1 MGQEIVSDAENIEMT
16 IDEPLP
22 DLFIEDDLIYKKRK
36 EKFLQEE
43 NTSSILEDVAKEE
56 SERKAEEFK
65 WPVYDYSWQDFVP
78 ATFSAQFGQSCSEVP
93 SLLSIVSD
101 VSETVPNGALWF
113 NFVFD
118 WWFAEPLEPIDG
130 PSDPTINLNF
140 PCAKCDKKFQQ
151 DWEVTKHYIDVHLT
165 GQTSKKQEVKEV
177 KKASPEKETIN
188 KPSPV
193 KEILKTPSP
202 VKEIIQKPEPEEE
215 SEIYVEPY
223 ELLTDWRW
231 QDFLP
236 DWCETFLPSAFLD
249 DYSNWDIEDDNPDPP
264 PPPLLR
270 KDPTPQPSPQ
280 RIRKFVLVPPT
291 PVLKQTKYHC
301 RTCDLTICNSCFTKK
316 CGAHIVDFKGS
327 ATFACNLC

>member
-1 MGQEIVSDAENIEMT
+1 MGQEIVSDTENIEMT

-22 DLFIEDDLIYKKRK
+22 DLFIDDDMICKKRK

-56 SERKAEEFK
+56 IERKAEEFK

-78 ATFSAQFGQSCSEVP
+78 ATFRAQFGQSCSEVP

-130 PSDPTINLNF
+130 PSDPTTNLNF

-165 GQTSKKQEVKEV
+165 GQPSKKQEIKE
-177 KKASPEKETIN
+177 S
-188 KPSPV
+188 
-193 KEILKTPSP
+193 SP
-202 VKEIIQKPEPEEE
+202 VKEIIQKPKPEEE
-215 SEIYVEPY
+215 PEVYVDPY

-231 QDFLP
+231 QDFIP
-236 DWCETFLPSAFLD
+236 DWCETFLPSAYLD
-249 DYSNWDIEDDNPDPP
+249 DYTDSDIEDDDPDPP
-264 PPPLLR
+264 TPPPSR

-280 RIRKFVLVPPT
+280 RIRKSILVTPA

-301 RTCDLTICNSCFTKK
+301 PCCDLTICNSCFTKK
-316 CGAHIVDFKGS
+316 CGAHVVDFKGS

>member
-1 MGQEIVSDAENIEMT
+1 MGQEIVCDPENIEMT
-16 IDEPLP
+16 IDEPIP
-22 DLFIEDDLIYKKRK
+22 DLCIDDDVIFKERK
-36 EKFLQEE
+36 EKLFREE

-56 SERKAEEFK
+56 SEKKAEEFK

-78 ATFSAQFGQSCSEVP
+78 ATFSIHLGQSSSEVP

-118 WWFAEPLEPIDG
+118 WWFAEPLEPIDA

-165 GQTSKKQEVKEV
+165 GQPTKKQEIKE
-177 KKASPEKETIN
+177 SLPEKETH
-188 KPSPV
+188 KEPSPV
-193 KEILKTPSP
+193 KEILKDPSP
-202 VKEIIQKPEPEEE
+202 VKEIIQKQEPEEE
-215 SEIYVEPY
+215 PEIYVDPY

-236 DWCETFLPSAFLD
+236 DWCETFLPSAYLD
-249 DYSNWDIEDDNPDPP
+249 DYTNSDIEDDDPDPP
-264 PPPLLR
+264 TPPPVR

-280 RIRKFVLVPPT
+280 KSRKFVLVTPA